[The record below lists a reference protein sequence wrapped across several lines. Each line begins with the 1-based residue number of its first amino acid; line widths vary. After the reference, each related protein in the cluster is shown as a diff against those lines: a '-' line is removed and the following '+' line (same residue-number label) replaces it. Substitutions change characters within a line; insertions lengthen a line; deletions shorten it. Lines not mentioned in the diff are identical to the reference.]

1 MQWNN
6 LRGHLRNMYKIIKLY
21 RHGET
26 VWNKEGRLQ
35 GWLDSPLTE
44 YGKAQAKK
52 QVEQVRL
59 VFSSDL
65 GRAMETAN
73 LMFPQAKLLTDKRLR
88 EIYLG
93 DWQGKYISVLTEQ
106 SHYNCYIERPSEFV
120 AHTQESFQAVTQRMQ
135 EFFDY
140 LLTRAETNIAVVS
153 HGVAIACLIAA
164 IEERPL
170 DLLWQDGLLQGGSC
184 VTLVYQQNKWQ
195 IVREERPIRM

>member
-1 MQWNN
+1 MQWND

-52 QVEQVRL
+52 QLEQVEL

-65 GRAMETAN
+65 GRAVETAK
-73 LMFPQAKLLTDKRLR
+73 LMFPQVLLLTDRRLR

-106 SHYNCYIERPSEFV
+106 SEYKCYIERPNDFV

-135 EFFDY
+135 DFFDY
-140 LLTRAETNIAVVS
+140 LLTRKESNIAVVS
-153 HGVAIACLIAA
+153 HGVAIACLVAA
-164 IEERPL
+164 IDKRPL
-170 DLLWQDGLLQGGSC
+170 DLLWRDGLLEGGSC
-184 VTLVYQQNKWQ
+184 VKLVYEQHKWR
-195 IVREERPIRM
+195 IIREELPVVF

>member
-1 MQWNN
+1 MQWND

-52 QVEQVRL
+52 QLEQVEL

-65 GRAMETAN
+65 GRAVETAK
-73 LMFPQAKLLTDKRLR
+73 LMFPQVLLLTDQRLR

-106 SHYNCYIERPSEFV
+106 SDYKCYSERPNDFV

-135 EFFDY
+135 DFFDY
-140 LLTRAETNIAVVS
+140 LLTRKESNIAVVS
-153 HGVAIACLIAA
+153 HGVAIACLVAA
-164 IEERPL
+164 IDKRPL
-170 DLLWQDGLLQGGSC
+170 DLLWRDGLLEGGSC
-184 VTLVYQQNKWQ
+184 VKLVYEQHKWR
-195 IVREERPIRM
+195 IIREELPVIF

>member
-1 MQWNN
+1 MQWND

-52 QVEQVRL
+52 QLEQVEL

-65 GRAMETAN
+65 GRAVETAK
-73 LMFPQAKLLTDKRLR
+73 LMFPQVLLLTDQRLR

-106 SHYNCYIERPSEFV
+106 SDYKCYIERPNDFV

-135 EFFDY
+135 DFFDY
-140 LLTRAETNIAVVS
+140 LLTRKESNIAVVS
-153 HGVAIACLIAA
+153 HGVAIACLVAA
-164 IEERPL
+164 IEELPI
-170 DLLWQDGLLQGGSC
+170 DLLWH
-184 VTLVYQQNKWQ
+184 
-195 IVREERPIRM
+195 

>member
-1 MQWNN
+1 MQWIN
-6 LRGHLRNMYKIIKLY
+6 LRGRLLNMYKIIKLY

-26 VWNKEGRLQ
+26 MWNKEGRLQ

-52 QVEQVRL
+52 QAEQVEL

-65 GRAMETAN
+65 GRAMETAK
-73 LMFPQAKLLTDKRLR
+73 LMFPTAKLLTDKRLR

-93 DWQGKYISVLTEQ
+93 DWQGKDISVLTEQ
-106 SHYNCYIERPSEFV
+106 SDYNCYMKRPGEFV

-140 LLTRAETNIAVVS
+140 LLTREETNIAVVS
-153 HGVAIACLIAA
+153 HGVAIACLVAV
-164 IEERPL
+164 IEQRPL
-170 DLLWQDGLLQGGSC
+170 DLLWQDGLLEGGSF
-184 VTLVYQQNKWQ
+184 VTLVYQHNKWK
-195 IVREERPIRM
+195 IVREERSVHM

>member
-1 MQWNN
+1 
-6 LRGHLRNMYKIIKLY
+6 MYKIIKLY

-52 QVEQVRL
+52 QVEQVQL

-65 GRAMETAN
+65 GRAMETAK
-73 LMFPQAKLLTDKRLR
+73 LMFPLAKLLTDKRLR

-106 SHYNCYIERPSEFV
+106 SHYNCYIERPNEFV

-140 LLTRAETNIAVVS
+140 LLTRDETNIAVVS
-153 HGVAIACLIAA
+153 HGVAITCLVAA
-164 IEERPL
+164 IEQRPL
-170 DLLWQDGLLQGGSC
+170 NLLWQDGLLEGCSC

-195 IVREERPIRM
+195 IVHEESPIRM

>member
-1 MQWNN
+1 MQWND
-6 LRGHLRNMYKIIKLY
+6 LRGRLRNMYKIIKLY

-52 QVEQVRL
+52 QVEQVEL

-65 GRAMETAN
+65 GRAMETAK
-73 LMFPQAKLLTDKRLR
+73 LMFPLVKLVTDKRLR

-106 SHYNCYIERPSEFV
+106 SDYNCYMKRPGEFV

-135 EFFDY
+135 EFFNY

-153 HGVAIACLIAA
+153 HGVAIACLVAA

-170 DLLWQDGLLQGGSC
+170 DLLWQDGLLQGGSY
-184 VTLVYQQNKWQ
+184 VTLIYQQNKWQ
-195 IVREERPIRM
+195 IVREGRSVRM

>member
-1 MQWNN
+1 MQWIN
-6 LRGHLRNMYKIIKLY
+6 LRGRLRNMYKIIKLY

-52 QVEQVRL
+52 QVEQVEL

-65 GRAMETAN
+65 GRAIETAKR
-73 LMFPQAKLLTDKRLR
+73 MFPMAKLLTDKRLR

-93 DWQGKYISVLTEQ
+93 DWQGKDISVLTEQ
-106 SHYNCYIERPSEFV
+106 SDYNCYMNRPSEFV

-140 LLTRAETNIAVVS
+140 LLTREETNIAVVS
-153 HGVAIACLIAA
+153 HGVAIACLVAA
-164 IEERPL
+164 IEQRPL
-170 DLLWQDGLLQGGSC
+170 DLLWQDGLLEGGSF
-184 VTLVYQQNKWQ
+184 VTLVYQHNKWQ
-195 IVREERPIRM
+195 IARKERSVHM

>member
-1 MQWNN
+1 
-6 LRGHLRNMYKIIKLY
+6 MYKNIKLY

-52 QVEQVRL
+52 QVEQVQL

-65 GRAMETAN
+65 GRAMETAK
-73 LMFPQAKLLTDKRLR
+73 LMFPTAKLLTDKRLR

-93 DWQGKYISVLTEQ
+93 DWQGKDISVLTEQ
-106 SHYNCYIERPSEFV
+106 SDYNCYIKRPGEFV
-120 AHTQESFQAVTQRMQ
+120 AETQESFQTVTLRMQ

-153 HGVAIACLIAA
+153 HGVAIACFVAS
-164 IEERPL
+164 IEQRPL
-170 DLLWQDGLLQGGSC
+170 DLLWQDGLLEGGSF
-184 VTLVYQQNKWQ
+184 VTLVYQHNKWQ
-195 IVREERPIRM
+195 IVREECSVRM

>member
-1 MQWNN
+1 
-6 LRGHLRNMYKIIKLY
+6 MYKIIKLY

-26 VWNKEGRLQ
+26 MWNKEGRLQ

-44 YGKAQAKK
+44 YGKAQANKK
-52 QVEQVRL
+52 VEQVQL

-65 GRAMETAN
+65 GRAMETAK
-73 LMFPQAKLLTDKRLR
+73 LMFPLAKLLTDKRLR

-106 SHYNCYIERPSEFV
+106 SDYKCYIERPSEFV

-140 LLTRAETNIAVVS
+140 LLTRDETNIAVVS
-153 HGVAIACLIAA
+153 HGVAIACLVAA
-164 IEERPL
+164 IEQRPL
-170 DLLWQDGLLQGGSC
+170 NLLWRDGLLEGGSC
-184 VTLVYQQNKWQ
+184 VTLVYQQSKWQ
-195 IVREERPIRM
+195 IVREGLPVHF

>member
-1 MQWNN
+1 
-6 LRGHLRNMYKIIKLY
+6 MYKIIKLY

-52 QVEQVRL
+52 QVEQVEL

-65 GRAMETAN
+65 GRAMETAK
-73 LMFPQAKLLTDKRLR
+73 LMFPLAKLLTDKRLR

-93 DWQGKYISVLTEQ
+93 DWQGKYISRLIEQ
-106 SHYNCYIERPSEFV
+106 SNYNCYIERPSEFV
-120 AHTQESFQAVTQRMQ
+120 AHTQESFQAVAQRMQ

-153 HGVAIACLIAA
+153 HGVAITCLIAM
-164 IEERPL
+164 IEQRPL
-170 DLLWQDGLLQGGSC
+170 DLLWRDGLLQGGSC
-184 VTLVYQQNKWQ
+184 VTVVYQHDKWQ
-195 IVREERPIRM
+195 IVREERPVLF

>member
-1 MQWNN
+1 MQWSN
-6 LRGHLRNMYKIIKLY
+6 LRGRLRNMYKIIKIY

-52 QVEQVRL
+52 QVQQVQL

-65 GRAMETAN
+65 GRAMETAK
-73 LMFPQAKLLTDKRLR
+73 LMFPQAKLLTDRRLR

-93 DWQGKYISVLTEQ
+93 DWQGKSISELTSQ
-106 SHYNCYIERPSEFV
+106 PDYRCYIERPIEFV
-120 AHTQESFQAVTQRMQ
+120 AQTQESFQAVTQRMKQ
-135 EFFDY
+135 F
-140 LLTRAETNIAVVS
+140 LNHLITRDETNFAAVS
-153 HGVAIACLIAA
+153 HGVAIACLVAA

-170 DLLWQDGLLQGGSC
+170 TLLWQDGLLQGGHC
-184 VTLVYQQNKWQ
+184 VTLVYEQNKWQ
-195 IVREERPIRM
+195 IVREKLTD

>member
-1 MQWNN
+1 
-6 LRGHLRNMYKIIKLY
+6 MYKIIKLY

-44 YGKAQAKK
+44 YGKLQAKK
-52 QVEQVRL
+52 QAEQVEL

-65 GRAMETAN
+65 GRAMETAK
-73 LMFPQAKLLTDKRLR
+73 LMFPKAKLLTDKRLR

-93 DWQGKYISVLTEQ
+93 DWQGKDISVLTEQ
-106 SHYNCYIERPSEFV
+106 SDYNCYMKRPSEFV
-120 AHTQESFQAVTQRMQ
+120 AQTQESFQAVTQRMQ

-140 LLTRAETNIAVVS
+140 LLTREETNIAVVS
-153 HGVAIACLIAA
+153 HGVAIACLVAT

-170 DLLWQDGLLQGGSC
+170 DSLWQDGLLQGGSC

-195 IVREERPIRM
+195 IVRM

>member
-1 MQWNN
+1 
-6 LRGHLRNMYKIIKLY
+6 MYKIIKLY

-52 QVEQVRL
+52 QVEQVQL

-65 GRAMETAN
+65 GRAMETAK
-73 LMFPQAKLLTDKRLR
+73 LMFPLAKLLTDKRLR

-106 SHYNCYIERPSEFV
+106 SHYNCYIERPNEFV

-140 LLTRAETNIAVVS
+140 LLTRDETNIAVVS
-153 HGVAIACLIAA
+153 HGVTIACLVAA
-164 IEERPL
+164 IEQRPL
-170 DLLWQDGLLQGGSC
+170 NLLWQDGLLEGCSC

-195 IVREERPIRM
+195 IVREGLPVRF